1 MKDYQRN
8 QLEQLL
14 RYREE
19 NRALYKKDL
28 DKSLLDA
35 DDITAEELEMYIKL
49 STIRKNDTID
59 TSTPSI

>member
-49 STIRKNDTID
+49 STSRKNDTID
-59 TSTPSI
+59 TSTQSI